1 VSEADQYVRRA
12 GRASLSDGRLLLW
25 SVAEGRRGRRWR
37 ARLTGTTGGLE
48 SDLLLELAPDGA
60 PARLEVTTAAGMLTL
75 HPETD
80 QGSAHGNVVVDA
92 GVRPIALPWS
102 PGAAMQVAGHP
113 ITAAA
118 IAHRL
123 AASLAVGAAA
133 EVPILTI
140 DDELAV
146 RSGIGRV
153 RREDRDQWTIDVG
166 GQAMSLATRKDGVP
180 RFGPDADEW
189 PLEE

>member
-1 VSEADQYVRRA
+1 
-12 GRASLSDGRLLLW
+12 
-25 SVAEGRRGRRWR
+25 
-37 ARLTGTTGGLE
+37 
-48 SDLLLELAPDGA
+48 
-60 PARLEVTTAAGMLTL
+60 M
-75 HPETD
+75 H
-80 QGSAHGNVVVDA
+80 
-92 GVRPIALPWS
+92 
-102 PGAAMQVAGHP
+102 VAGHP
-113 ITAAA
+113 ITVAA

-140 DDELAV
+140 DDELAIT
-146 RSGIGRV
+146 SGIGRV